1 MIFVQ
6 QIDHFMIHQILHH
19 NVFHNVHQN
28 HFIMIL
34 IDKIMNVFNNV
45 QVIMQDQHLDKLVQE
60 IVDFIKIQNLLI
72 ELVQKII
79 IHVHKIISIN
89 LDQMEKNVYLIVHM
103 KKMID
108 INILTQ

>member
-6 QIDHFMIHQILHH
+6 QIDHFMIHQILRH

-28 HFIMIL
+28 HFIMIS
-34 IDKIMNVFNNV
+34 IDKIMNVFSNV
-45 QVIMQDQHLDKLVQE
+45 QVIMQNLHLDKLVQK
-60 IVDFIKIQNLLI
+60 IADFIEIQNLLI

-108 INILTQ
+108 INILIQ

>member
-1 MIFVQ
+1 
-6 QIDHFMIHQILHH
+6 MIHQILRH

-45 QVIMQDQHLDKLVQE
+45 QVIMQSQHLDKLVQK

-89 LDQMEKNVYLIVHM
+89 LDQMEKNAYLIVHM

-108 INILTQ
+108 INILIK

>member
-1 MIFVQ
+1 
-6 QIDHFMIHQILHH
+6 MIHQILRHS
-19 NVFHNVHQN
+19 VLHNVHRN

-45 QVIMQDQHLDKLVQE
+45 QVIMQNQHLDKLVQSN
-60 IVDFIKIQNLLI
+60 VDFIEIQNLLI

-89 LDQMEKNVYLIVHM
+89 LEQMEKNAYLIVHM
-103 KKMID
+103 KKIID
-108 INILTQ
+108 INI